1 MSSNKMLTLL
11 AGLIFYLI
19 FLVATA
25 PATLFAG
32 WLDHATGGQLLVSDA
47 RGSIWM
53 GSGQL
58 FGAGKSMGSM
68 NWAIRAPELL
78 LGRVHVLVRNG
89 DAPPMDIVMSPS
101 GTELKHV
108 YVTVPASLLGK
119 LAKPLELMQPG
130 GEMIVKSA
138 DFSLSGKPRGE
149 IDIDWLNAH
158 SVLTTVN
165 PLGAYHIRIDGA
177 GSGLGIRL
185 DTREGPLF
193 LQGSGAWAGNAGL
206 HFDGTATSKNEQL
219 SALLRLIGKPGGN
232 GSYSLH
238 IDSNRE
244 RTAR

>member
-1 MSSNKMLTLL
+1 MSGNRILMLP
-11 AGLIFYLI
+11 AGLVFYLI

-47 RGSIWM
+47 RGNIWR

-58 FGAGKSMGSM
+58 FGAGRSMGSM
-68 NWAIRAPELL
+68 HWEIRALELL
-78 LGRVHVLVRNG
+78 LGRIHVLVRNG

-101 GTELKHV
+101 GTELKQV
-108 YVTVPASLLGK
+108 YATLPASLLGK

-130 GEMIVKSA
+130 GEMIVKTA
-138 DFSLSGKPRGE
+138 DFSLSGNPRGE

-158 SVLTTVN
+158 SALTTVN
-165 PLGAYHIRIDGA
+165 PLGAYHVRIDGT
-177 GSGLGIRL
+177 GSRLGIRL

-193 LQGSGAWAGNAGL
+193 LKGSGSWAGDAGL
-206 HFDGTATSKNEQL
+206 RFDGTATSKNEQL
-219 SALLRLIGKPGGN
+219 SALLRLIGKPDGT

-244 RTAR
+244 KTAR